1 MSELANPP
9 SRADL
14 RREQIL
20 DAAEALLAHG
30 AHGEF
35 SVRRIGARV
44 GITGAGL
51 YNHFE
56 SLGAIVEAV
65 CERRLDRLL
74 GGLEDVVASG
84 RLAQTR
90 ARTAAF
96 LGFASERP
104 RLYACLFDLSS
115 ASGRRRLLSAA
126 GVCRSGDPEPAA
138 EALSPSPDLVFAA
151 ALQGLAQLLA
161 GRSPAEA
168 PPQTLDGM
176 AQALAVLAHGLEPA
190 GRA

>member
-1 MSELANPP
+1 MTELANPP
-9 SRADL
+9 SRADR

-30 AHGEF
+30 AAF

-65 CERRLDRLL
+65 CERRLRRLL
-74 GGLEDVVASG
+74 GGLEDVTASAP
-84 RLAQTR
+84 LAQTS

-126 GVCRSGDPEPAA
+126 DVCRSGAPEARSEESP
-138 EALSPSPDLVFAA
+138 PSPALVFAA
-151 ALQGLAQLLA
+151 ALQGLAQFLA
-161 GRSPAEA
+161 GRPLADASA
-168 PPQTLDGM
+168 QTLDRM
-176 AQALAVLAHGLEPA
+176 AQALAVLAHGRESA
-190 GRA
+190 ADA

>member
-1 MSELANPP
+1 MIELAELPTR
-9 SRADL
+9 SDQ

-74 GGLEDVVASG
+74 GGDVVASG

-126 GVCRSGDPEPAA
+126 GVCRSGDPDARPE
-138 EALSPSPDLVFAA
+138 ELSPSPELVFAA

-161 GRSPAEA
+161 GRPPAEA

-176 AQALAVLAHGLEPA
+176 TQALAVLAHGLEPA